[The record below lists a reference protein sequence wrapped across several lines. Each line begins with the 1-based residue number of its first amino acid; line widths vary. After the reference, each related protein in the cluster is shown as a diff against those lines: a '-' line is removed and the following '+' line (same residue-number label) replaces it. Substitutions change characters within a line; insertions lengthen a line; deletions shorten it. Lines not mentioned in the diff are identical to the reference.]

1 MNKIAKQPEKEA
13 HLTTEDLVGGAAAAG
28 VPTVFSPM

>member
-13 HLTTEDLVGGAAAAG
+13 RLTTEDLVGGAAG
-28 VPTVFSPM
+28 VPTAFSPM